1 MTAIDFITILFCRV
15 DEEVGRFPKHSQGKL
30 HPSELVTLAMLYSL
44 KGVGQRAFYRWLVAN
59 HADMFPQLPT
69 RTRLFRAFR
78 VYQAYA
84 EEFLAAPS
92 LLGVIDS

>member
-44 KGVGQRAFYRWLVAN
+44 KIVGQRAFYR
-59 HADMFPQLPT
+59 
-69 RTRLFRAFR
+69 
-78 VYQAYA
+78 
-84 EEFLAAPS
+84 
-92 LLGVIDS
+92 